1 MIAFLAGT
9 VVAKTEDGCV
19 VLTSGGVGYEIG
31 MTAPAAAA
39 VPKIGGD
46 VELYIQTIVREDAIV
61 LYGFNSWDERET
73 FATLLSITKLGPKT
87 ALAILSVFTPDELR
101 RIAVADD
108 YTQLVQVPGIGKKS
122 AQRIFVELKYKLE
135 SSGSGPAPSMPQ
147 LDGKA
152 ANTFRDALAGLG
164 NLGYEES
171 QARNV
176 LEAVFGDEP
185 DLDVSA
191 ALREALKRIAKSGS

>member
-1 MIAFLAGT
+1 MIAFISGT
-9 VVAKTEDGCV
+9 VAAKVENGCV

-46 VELYIQTIVREDAIV
+46 VEFFVQTIVREDAIV

-87 ALAILSVFTPDELR
+87 ALAILSVFTPDDLR
-101 RIAVADD
+101 RVVVADD
-108 YTQLVQVPGIGKKS
+108 YTTLVQVPGIGKKS

-135 SSGSGPAPSMPQ
+135 TAGTGPAPSMPQ

-152 ANTFRDALAGLG
+152 ANTFRDALAGLA
-164 NLGYEES
+164 NLGYDEA
-171 QARNV
+171 QARGV
-176 LEAVFGDEP
+176 LETVFGEEP
-185 DLDVSA
+185 DLDVSE
-191 ALREALKRIAKSGS
+191 ALREALKRIAKSG